1 MRQADFV
8 HLHLHS
14 AYSLLQ
20 STIRLPQLVKKARE
34 YKLPALAVTDHG
46 NLFGCIE
53 FYELAY
59 SNGIKPI
66 IGCELIVAPTDA
78 AESEKANSAEPA
90 NHIVLLAR
98 NRKGYQNLLQL
109 VTKAHSQGWQQ
120 EPRITSDQLHQ
131 HHQGLII
138 LSGCQRGEIP
148 TRLLKEDQ
156 QGAEA
161 KAVEYLEV
169 FGREF
174 FFIELQPARTDV
186 HRILNERLLSLARQL
201 NLEVVATAN
210 SHTIDPGEAELVRI
224 LTAIRLGTTVK
235 EIPPPLEHGFLS
247 PEEMKAEF
255 AHLPEAIATTM
266 TIAERCNV
274 DLDLG
279 KIHLPKFLL
288 EKGQDAAAILRQ
300 QAVEGLHAQL
310 STSRPDGGDYSK
322 RLDAELQT
330 IEQLALADYFLVIA
344 DFVRFAREK
353 GVPVGPGSGSAGSSL
368 TAYALGITNIDPLRH
383 DLLFERLINPLIPE
397 FPDIDLGFGMEMRE
411 EVHQYLRSKYGQD
424 RVAQIVSLVTM
435 QSRTAIRDLRKVL
448 ALSREDLEV
457 ASGDA
462 EQAPGGEGVR
472 KVSALPLEEE
482 LSTAPQRKLQELAAA
497 LEGLPRQV
505 STHATGVVIGDGPLV
520 ERVPLY
526 RGPKDE
532 WVSQYDMRALKRAG
546 LVKFDFIAR
555 KALTVIRKV
564 LDLIGDESDLSA
576 SLEDMSLNDEAA
588 FQLLCGTQVGGIPYL
603 EGARVRD
610 LLLKWQPRQW
620 QDLIALLA
628 LVRPVALESG
638 LTESFL
644 RTRQDGQPEE
654 SLPPSRDKRPGA
666 GTAFLLFDVDLTRLI
681 VRTTGWSLEKADEL
695 CRIMMKGEERAE
707 DLRLEFIESSEG
719 KGCDREQAETTWS
732 TLERSAGVVANRSKT
747 VAQGLTVLQAA
758 FLKARF
764 PEHYMA
770 ALLSSELRQHDLL
783 AAHVEVCGRENLR
796 LLPPDIN
803 GSGVEFT
810 VETEGIRL
818 GLAAVRHVSRAAAA
832 AIVQARRE
840 RGPFHSLFELI
851 SSVEREHLGKRA
863 LDGLIKAGALDS
875 FRCGRQQLH
884 DMLPEAVEQARRGQM
899 ALFDRCDMESQS
911 VPSSSPAVE
920 WDEATKV
927 SREKEALGFYLSGHP
942 LSEFK
947 ALVEELAPGGTA
959 GLGDLPGDSQSRL
972 GGVVEEIRMVSSRKG
987 EPLRFLRL
995 EDFNG
1000 SAEVVVF
1007 ADVHAEYQRYIYQ
1020 GALLLVSGRVARESG
1035 QVRLVA
1041 DEIML
1046 LEEAAADMASSVHLK
1061 LTVEGLSGEPLK
1073 ELKQLLKTHPGSCPV
1088 YLHFGVGQQTVVV
1101 QKLPTSFRIRP
1112 NKELQVRLTK
1122 QFGKDCLEVRYEE
1135 PHAA

>member
-20 STIRLPQLVKKARE
+20 STIRLPQLVKRARE
-34 YKLPALAVTDHG
+34 YRLPALALTDHG

-59 SNGIKPI
+59 SSGIKPI
-66 IGCELIVAPTDA
+66 IGCELTVGPTYET
-78 AESEKANSAEPA
+78 ESKKASSAEPA

-109 VTKAHSQGWQQ
+109 ITKAHSQGWQQ
-120 EPRITSDQLHQ
+120 DPRITSDQLYQ
-131 HHQGLII
+131 HHQGLVI
-138 LSGCQRGEIP
+138 LSGCHWGEIA
-148 TRLLKEDQ
+148 TRLLQEDEQ
-156 QGAEA
+156 RARA
-161 KAVEYLEV
+161 KAAEYVEV

-174 FFIELQPARTDV
+174 FFVELQPVRTDV
-186 HRILNERLLSLARQL
+186 HRTLNERLLSLARQL
-201 NLEVVATAN
+201 NLQVVATAN
-210 SHTIDPGEAELVRI
+210 SHTIDPGEADLVRI
-224 LTAIRLGTTVK
+224 LTAIRRGTTVK
-235 EIPPPLEHGFLS
+235 EIPSPLEHGFLS

-255 AHLPEAIATTM
+255 AHLPEAITTTI

-279 KIHLPKFLL
+279 KIHLPKFFL
-288 EKGQDAAAILRQ
+288 EKGQDAMALLRQ
-300 QAVEGLHAQL
+300 QAVEGLHAHL

-322 RLDAELQT
+322 RLDAELKT
-330 IEQLALADYFLVIA
+330 IEQLALADYFLVVA

-353 GVPVGPGSGSAGSSL
+353 GIPVGPGSGSAGSSL
-368 TAYALGITNIDPLRH
+368 TAYALGITKIDPLQH
-383 DLLFERLINPLIPE
+383 DLLFERLINPLSPE
-397 FPDIDLGFGMEMRE
+397 FPDMDLGFGMEMRKK
-411 EVHQYLRSKYGQD
+411 VHQYLRSKYGQD

-435 QSRTAIRDLRKVL
+435 QPRTAIRDLRKVL
-448 ALSREDLEV
+448 ALSREDL
-457 ASGDA
+457 DA
-462 EQAPGGEGVR
+462 APGDTGRAPRGEVER
-472 KVSALPLEEE
+472 KTSSLPLEEE
-482 LSTAPQRKLQELAAA
+482 LSAAPQSKVLELAAA

-505 STHATGVVIGDGPLV
+505 GTNATGMVIGDGPLV
-520 ERVPLY
+520 QRVPLY

-532 WVSQYDMRALKRAG
+532 WVSQYNVRALKRTG

-564 LDLIGDESDLSA
+564 LDLIGDESGLSVA
-576 SLEDMSLNDEAA
+576 LEDLPLNDEAA
-588 FQLLCGTQVGGIPYL
+588 FQLLCGGQVGGIPYL
-603 EGARVRD
+603 EGARARD

-620 QDLIALLA
+620 QDLLALLA
-628 LVRPVALESG
+628 LVRPVPLESG

-644 RTRQDGQPEE
+644 RTRRDGQPEE
-654 SLPPSRDKRPGA
+654 SIPPSGDKRPGNGA
-666 GTAFLLFDVDLTRLI
+666 AFLLFDVDLTRLI

-695 CRIMMKGEERAE
+695 CRLVMKGEEKAE
-707 DLRLEFIESSEG
+707 DILLEFMESAEG
-719 KGCDREQAETTWS
+719 KGYDREEAETTWS
-732 TLERSAGVVANRSKT
+732 TLERSAGGVANRSKT

-770 ALLSSELRQHDLL
+770 ALLSSELRQLDLL
-783 AAHVEVCGRENLR
+783 AAHAEDCGRENLC

-803 GSGVEFT
+803 GSEVEFT
-810 VETEGIRL
+810 VETGGIRV
-818 GLAAVRHVSRAAAA
+818 GLAAVRHVSRATAT
-832 AIVQARRE
+832 AIVEARRE
-840 RGPFHSLFELI
+840 RGPFHSLFELLT
-851 SSVEREHLGKRA
+851 SVDREHLGKRA
-863 LDGLIKAGALDS
+863 LDALIKAGALDS
-875 FRCGRQQLH
+875 FDCGRKQLH
-884 DMLPEAVEQARRGQM
+884 EMLPEVVEQARRGQM

-911 VPSSSPAVE
+911 VPSSSPSVE

-927 SREKEALGFYLSGHP
+927 SLEKEALGFHLSGHP
-942 LSEFK
+942 LADFR

-959 GLGDLPGDSQSRL
+959 RLGDLPGNSQSRL
-972 GGVVEEIRMVSSRKG
+972 GGVVEAIRMVSSRKG

-1000 SAEVVVF
+1000 SVEVVVF
-1007 ADVHAEYQRYIYQ
+1007 EDVHAEYQRYIYK
-1020 GALLLVSGRVARESG
+1020 GALLLVSGRVAKESG

-1046 LEEAAADMASSVHLK
+1046 LEEAAADMASSVHLQ

-1101 QKLPTSFRIRP
+1101 QKLPTSFWIRP

>member
-34 YKLPALAVTDHG
+34 YRLPALALTDHG

-53 FYELAY
+53 FYDLAY

-66 IGCELIVAPTDA
+66 IGCELAVGPTDET
-78 AESEKANSAEPA
+78 ESEKASSAESA

-109 VTKAHSQGWQQ
+109 ITNAHSQGWQQ
-120 EPRITSDQLHQ
+120 EPGITSDQLYQ
-131 HHQGLII
+131 NHQGLII
-138 LSGCQRGEIP
+138 LSGCHRGEIA

-156 QGAEA
+156 QGARA
-161 KAVEYLEV
+161 KVAEYVEV
-169 FGREF
+169 VGRDCF
-174 FFIELQPARTDV
+174 FVELQPVRTDV
-186 HRILNERLLSLARQL
+186 HRILNEKLLSLARQL

-210 SHTIDPGEAELVRI
+210 SHTIDPREADLVRI
-224 LTAIRLGTTVK
+224 LTAIGRGTTVR
-235 EIPPPLEHGFLS
+235 EIPSPLEHGFLS

-255 AHLPEAIATTM
+255 AHLPEAITTTM

-279 KIHLPKFLL
+279 KIHLPKFFL
-288 EKGQDAAAILRQ
+288 EKGQNAMALLRQ
-300 QAVEGLHAQL
+300 QAVEGLHAQVAA
-310 STSRPDGGDYSK
+310 SRPDSGDYRK
-322 RLDAELQT
+322 RLDAELKS
-330 IEQLALADYFLVIA
+330 IEQLALTDYFLVVA

-368 TAYALGITNIDPLRH
+368 TAYAVGITKIDPLQH
-383 DLLFERLINPLIPE
+383 DLLFESLINPLSPE
-397 FPDIDLGFGMEMRE
+397 FPDMDLGFGMEMRE

-424 RVAQIVSLVTM
+424 RVAHIVSLVTM

-448 ALSREDLEV
+448 ALSREELE
-457 ASGDA
+457 AAHGDT
-462 EQAPGGEGVR
+462 EQAPGGEVER
-472 KVSALPLEEE
+472 KASGLPLEGE
-482 LSTAPQRKLQELAAA
+482 LSGAPQGKVLELAAA

-520 ERVPLY
+520 QRVPLY

-532 WVSQYDMRALKRAG
+532 WVSQYNMRALKRAG
-546 LVKFDFIAR
+546 LVKFDLVAR
-555 KALTVIRKV
+555 KALTVVRKV
-564 LDLIGDESDLSA
+564 LDLLGAGSDLSGV
-576 SLEDMSLNDEAA
+576 LEDLPLNDEAA
-588 FQLLCGTQVGGIPYL
+588 FQLLCGGQIGGIPYL
-603 EGARVRD
+603 EGARARD

-620 QDLIALLA
+620 HDLLALLA
-628 LVRPVALESG
+628 LVRPAALESG

-644 RTRQDGQPEE
+644 RTRQDGQAKE
-654 SLPPSRDKRPGA
+654 SLPPPKDKCFGN

-681 VRTTGWSLEKADEL
+681 VRATGWSLEKADEL
-695 CRIMMKGEERAE
+695 CRIMMKDEEEAE
-707 DLRLEFIESSEG
+707 DIRLEFIESAEG
-719 KGCDREQAETTWS
+719 KGSDREQAETTWS
-732 TLERSAGVVANRSKT
+732 KVERSAGVVATRSKT

-783 AAHVEVCGRENLR
+783 AAHVEDCGRENLR

-803 GSGVEFT
+803 GSEVEFT
-810 VETEGIRL
+810 VETGGIRV
-818 GLAAVRHVSRAAAA
+818 GLAAVRHVSRATAT
-832 AIVQARRE
+832 AIVEARGE
-840 RGPFHSLFELI
+840 RGPFHSLFELLT
-851 SSVEREHLGKRA
+851 SVDRQHLGKRA
-863 LDGLIKAGALDS
+863 LDALVKAGALDG
-875 FRCGRQQLH
+875 FDCGRQQLH
-884 DMLPEAVEQARRGQM
+884 VMLPEVVEQARQGQM
-899 ALFDRCDMESQS
+899 ALFDHCDLESQS
-911 VPSSSPAVE
+911 FQGSSLPVE

-927 SREKEALGFYLSGHP
+927 SHEKEALGFYLSRHP
-942 LSEFK
+942 LSDFRV
-947 ALVEELAPGGTA
+947 LVEELAPGGTA
-959 GLGDLPGDSQSRL
+959 RLADLPGDSQSRL
-972 GGVVEEIRMVSSRKG
+972 GGVVAEVRMVSSRTG

-1000 SAEVVVF
+1000 SVEVVVF
-1007 ADVHAEYQRYIYQ
+1007 EDVHAEYERYIYK
-1020 GALLLVSGRVARESG
+1020 GALLLVRGRVVKESG

-1046 LEEAAADMASSVHLK
+1046 LEEAAADMASSVHLQ
-1061 LTVEGLSGEPLK
+1061 LTVEGLSGEPLN
-1073 ELKQLLKTHPGSCPV
+1073 ELKQLLKNHPGSCPV

-1101 QKLPTSFRIRP
+1101 QKLPATFQVRP
-1112 NKELQVRLTK
+1112 SKELQARLMK
-1122 QFGKDCLEVRYEE
+1122 EFGKDCLEVRYQE
-1135 PHAA
+1135 PRTA

>member
-34 YKLPALAVTDHG
+34 YRLPALALTDHG

-53 FYELAY
+53 FYDLAY

-66 IGCELIVAPTDA
+66 IGCELAVGPTDET
-78 AESEKANSAEPA
+78 ESEKASSAESA

-109 VTKAHSQGWQQ
+109 ITNAHSQGWQQ
-120 EPRITSDQLHQ
+120 EPRITSDQLYQ
-131 HHQGLII
+131 NHQGLII
-138 LSGCQRGEIP
+138 LSGCHRGEIA

-156 QGAEA
+156 QGARA
-161 KAVEYLEV
+161 KVAEYVEV
-169 FGREF
+169 VGRDCF
-174 FFIELQPARTDV
+174 FVELQPVRTDV
-186 HRILNERLLSLARQL
+186 HRILNEKLLSLARQL

-210 SHTIDPGEAELVRI
+210 SHTIDPREADLVRI
-224 LTAIRLGTTVK
+224 LTAIGRGTTVR
-235 EIPPPLEHGFLS
+235 EIPSPLEHGFLS

-255 AHLPEAIATTM
+255 AHLPEAITTTM

-279 KIHLPKFLL
+279 KIHLPKFFL
-288 EKGQDAAAILRQ
+288 EKGQNAMALLRQ

-310 STSRPDGGDYSK
+310 AASRPDSGDYRK
-322 RLDAELQT
+322 RLDAELKT
-330 IEQLALADYFLVIA
+330 IEQLALTDYFLVVA

-368 TAYALGITNIDPLRH
+368 TAYAVGITKIDPLQH
-383 DLLFERLINPLIPE
+383 DLLFESLINPLSPE
-397 FPDIDLGFGMEMRE
+397 FPDMDLGFGMEMRE

-424 RVAQIVSLVTM
+424 RVAHIVSLVTM

-448 ALSREDLEV
+448 ALSREELE
-457 ASGDA
+457 AAHGDT
-462 EQAPGGEGVR
+462 EQAPGGEVER
-472 KVSALPLEEE
+472 KASGLPLEGE
-482 LSTAPQRKLQELAAA
+482 LSGAPQGKVLELAAA

-520 ERVPLY
+520 QRVPLY

-532 WVSQYDMRALKRAG
+532 WVSQYNMRALKRAG
-546 LVKFDFIAR
+546 LVKFDLVAR
-555 KALTVIRKV
+555 KALTVVRKV
-564 LDLIGDESDLSA
+564 LDLLGAGSDLSGV
-576 SLEDMSLNDEAA
+576 LEDLPLNDEAA
-588 FQLLCGTQVGGIPYL
+588 FQLLCGGQIGGIPYL
-603 EGARVRD
+603 EGARARD

-620 QDLIALLA
+620 HDLLALLA
-628 LVRPVALESG
+628 LVRPAALESG

-644 RTRQDGQPEE
+644 RTRQDGQAKE
-654 SLPPSRDKRPGA
+654 SLPPPKDKCFGN

-681 VRTTGWSLEKADEL
+681 VRATGWSLEKADEL
-695 CRIMMKGEERAE
+695 CRIMMKDEEEAE
-707 DLRLEFIESSEG
+707 DIRLEFIESAEG
-719 KGCDREQAETTWS
+719 KGSDREQAETTWS
-732 TLERSAGVVANRSKT
+732 KVERSAGVVATRSKT

-783 AAHVEVCGRENLR
+783 AAHVEDCGRENLR

-803 GSGVEFT
+803 GSEVEFT
-810 VETEGIRL
+810 VETGGIRV
-818 GLAAVRHVSRAAAA
+818 GLAAVRHVSRATAT
-832 AIVQARRE
+832 AIVEARGE
-840 RGPFHSLFELI
+840 RGPFHSLFELLT
-851 SSVEREHLGKRA
+851 SVDRQHLGKRA
-863 LDGLIKAGALDS
+863 LDALVKAGALDG
-875 FRCGRQQLH
+875 FDCGRQQLH
-884 DMLPEAVEQARRGQM
+884 EMLPEVVEQARQGQM
-899 ALFDRCDMESQS
+899 ALFDYCDLESQS
-911 VPSSSPAVE
+911 FQGSSLPVE

-927 SREKEALGFYLSGHP
+927 SHEKEALGFYLSRHP
-942 LSEFK
+942 LSDFRV
-947 ALVEELAPGGTA
+947 LVEELAPGGTA
-959 GLGDLPGDSQSRL
+959 RLADLPGDSQSRL
-972 GGVVEEIRMVSSRKG
+972 GGVVAEVRMVSSRTG

-1000 SAEVVVF
+1000 SVEVVVF
-1007 ADVHAEYQRYIYQ
+1007 EDVHAEYERYIYK
-1020 GALLLVSGRVARESG
+1020 GALLLVRGRVVKESG

-1046 LEEAAADMASSVHLK
+1046 LEEAAADMASSVHLQ
-1061 LTVEGLSGEPLK
+1061 LTVEGLSGEPLN
-1073 ELKQLLKTHPGSCPV
+1073 ELKQLLKNHPGSCPV

-1101 QKLPTSFRIRP
+1101 QKLPATFQVRP
-1112 NKELQVRLTK
+1112 SKELQARLMK
-1122 QFGKDCLEVRYEE
+1122 EFGKDCLEVRYQE
-1135 PHAA
+1135 PRTA

>member
-20 STIRLPQLVKKARE
+20 STIRLPQLVKRARE
-34 YKLPALAVTDHG
+34 YRLPALAITDHG

-66 IGCELIVAPTDA
+66 IGCELTVGPTEET
-78 AESEKANSAEPA
+78 ESEKASSAEPA
-90 NHIVLLAR
+90 THIVLLAR

-109 VTKAHSQGWQQ
+109 ITKAHSMGWQQ
-120 EPRITSDQLHQ
+120 EARISSDQLYQ

-138 LSGCQRGEIP
+138 LSGCHRGEISA
-148 TRLLKEDQ
+148 RLLKEDQ

-161 KAVEYLEV
+161 KAAEYMEV

-174 FFIELQPARTDV
+174 FFVEMQPVRTDV
-186 HRILNERLLSLARQL
+186 HRTLNERLLSLARQL
-201 NLEVVATAN
+201 NLQVVATAN
-210 SHTIDPGEAELVRI
+210 SHTIDQGEADLVRI
-224 LTAIRLGTTVK
+224 LTAIRRGTTVK

-255 AHLPEAIATTM
+255 AHLPDAISTTM

-279 KIHLPKFLL
+279 KIHLPKFFLK
-288 EKGQDAAAILRQ
+288 KGQDAMAYLREQAI
-300 QAVEGLHAQL
+300 EGLDAQL
-310 STSRPDGGDYSK
+310 ASNRPDAGDYRK
-322 RLDAELQT
+322 RLDAELNT
-330 IEQLALADYFLVIA
+330 IQQLALADYFLVVA
-344 DFVRFAREK
+344 DFVRFAREQ

-368 TAYALGITNIDPLRH
+368 TAYALGITRIDPLQH
-383 DLLFERLINPLIPE
+383 DLLFERLINPLSPE
-397 FPDIDLGFGMEMRE
+397 FPDMDLGFGMEMRE
-411 EVHQYLRSKYGQD
+411 RVHQYLRSKYGQD

-435 QSRTAIRDLRKVL
+435 QPRTAIRDLKKVL
-448 ALSREDLEV
+448 APSREDLYG
-457 ASGDA
+457 APGDR
-462 EQAPGGEGVR
+462 EQAPGGEVER
-472 KVSALPLEEE
+472 NASALPLEEE
-482 LSTAPQRKLQELAAA
+482 LSTTSQSKMLELAAA

-505 STHATGVVIGDGPLV
+505 STHATGMVIGDGPLV
-520 ERVPLY
+520 QRVPLY

-532 WVSQYDMRALKRAG
+532 WVSQYNVRALKRTG

-564 LDLIGDESDLSA
+564 LDLIGDESDLSEA
-576 SLEDMSLNDEAA
+576 LKVLPLNDKAA
-588 FQLLCGTQVGGIPYL
+588 FTLLCGGKVGGIPYL
-603 EGARVRD
+603 EGRRARD

-638 LTESFL
+638 LTEQFL
-644 RTRQDGQPEE
+644 RAQQDERQGE
-654 SLPPSRDKRPGA
+654 SFPRSADKRPGEGA
-666 GTAFLLFDVDLTRLI
+666 AFLLFDVDLARLI
-681 VRTTGWSLEKADEL
+681 AHTTGWSLAKADEL
-695 CRIMMKGEERAE
+695 YRIMMKGEERAE
-707 DLRLEFIESSEG
+707 DIRLEFVESAEG
-719 KGCDREQAETTWS
+719 KGYDREQAETTWS
-732 TLERSAGVVANRSKT
+732 TLERSAGVVAERSKT
-747 VAQGLTVLQAA
+747 VAQGLTVLQTA

-783 AAHVEVCGRENLR
+783 AAHVEDCGRENLR

-803 GSGVEFT
+803 DSGVEFS
-810 VETEGIRL
+810 VETGGIRV
-818 GLAAVRHVSRAAAA
+818 GLAAVRHVSRATAT
-832 AIVQARRE
+832 AIVEARGE
-840 RGPFHSLFELI
+840 KGPFHSLFELLT
-851 SSVEREHLGKRA
+851 SVDREHLGKRA
-863 LDGLIKAGALDS
+863 LDALIKAGAMDS
-875 FRCGRQQLH
+875 FHCGRQQLH
-884 DMLPEAVEQARRGQM
+884 VMLPEIVEQARRGQM
-899 ALFDRCDMESQS
+899 ALFDRCDMESQFI
-911 VPSSSPAVE
+911 PGSSPADE
-920 WDEATKV
+920 WDEATKI
-927 SREKEALGFYLSGHP
+927 SQEKEALGFYLSGHP
-942 LSEFK
+942 LSEFRTM
-947 ALVEELAPGGTA
+947 VEELAPGGTA
-959 GLGDLPGDSQSRL
+959 RLGDLPGDSQSRL

-1000 SAEVVVF
+1000 SVEVVVF

-1020 GALLLVSGRVARESG
+1020 GALLLVSGRVAKESG

-1046 LEEAAADMASSVHLK
+1046 LEDAAADMASSVHLQ
-1061 LTVEGLSGEPLK
+1061 LTVEGLTGEPLK
-1073 ELKQLLKTHPGSCPV
+1073 ELRQLLKTHPGSCPV

-1112 NKELQVRLTK
+1112 NKELQGRLTK
-1122 QFGKDCLEVRYEE
+1122 QFGKDCLEVRYGE

>member
-34 YKLPALAVTDHG
+34 YRLPALAVTDHG

-66 IGCELIVAPTDA
+66 IGCELIVNPTDDA

-109 VTKAHSQGWQQ
+109 ITKAHSQGWQQ
-120 EPRITSDQLHQ
+120 QPRITSDQLHQ

-161 KAVEYLEV
+161 KAAEYLEV

-201 NLEVVATAN
+201 NLQVVATAN

-255 AHLPEAIATTM
+255 AHLPEAIANTM

-300 QAVEGLHAQL
+300 QAVAGLHAQL

-330 IEQLALADYFLVIA
+330 IEQLGLADYFLVIA

-368 TAYALGITNIDPLRH
+368 TAYALGITKIDPLRH
-383 DLLFERLINPLIPE
+383 DLLFERLINPLLHE

-435 QSRTAIRDLRKVL
+435 QTRTAIRDLRKVL
-448 ALSREDLEV
+448 ALSREDLE
-457 ASGDA
+457 AAPGDA
-462 EQAPGGEGVR
+462 EQAPGGEVVR
-472 KVSALPLEEE
+472 KASALPLEEE
-482 LSTAPQRKLQELAAA
+482 LSAAPQRKVRELAAA

-520 ERVPLY
+520 QRVPLY

-532 WVSQYDMRALKRAG
+532 WVSQYNMRALKRAG

-564 LDLIGDESDLSA
+564 LDLIGDESDLSVA
-576 SLEDMSLNDEAA
+576 LEDLPLNDESA
-588 FQLLCGTQVGGIPYL
+588 FQLLCGRKIGGIPYL
-603 EGARVRD
+603 EGARARD

-620 QDLIALLA
+620 QDLLVLLA

-638 LTESFL
+638 LTESLL

-654 SLPPSRDKRPGA
+654 SLPSSKVKRP
-666 GTAFLLFDVDLTRLI
+666 
-681 VRTTGWSLEKADEL
+681 
-695 CRIMMKGEERAE
+695 
-707 DLRLEFIESSEG
+707 
-719 KGCDREQAETTWS
+719 
-732 TLERSAGVVANRSKT
+732 
-747 VAQGLTVLQAA
+747 
-758 FLKARF
+758 
-764 PEHYMA
+764 
-770 ALLSSELRQHDLL
+770 
-783 AAHVEVCGRENLR
+783 
-796 LLPPDIN
+796 
-803 GSGVEFT
+803 
-810 VETEGIRL
+810 
-818 GLAAVRHVSRAAAA
+818 
-832 AIVQARRE
+832 
-840 RGPFHSLFELI
+840 
-851 SSVEREHLGKRA
+851 
-863 LDGLIKAGALDS
+863 
-875 FRCGRQQLH
+875 
-884 DMLPEAVEQARRGQM
+884 
-899 ALFDRCDMESQS
+899 
-911 VPSSSPAVE
+911 
-920 WDEATKV
+920 
-927 SREKEALGFYLSGHP
+927 
-942 LSEFK
+942 
-947 ALVEELAPGGTA
+947 
-959 GLGDLPGDSQSRL
+959 
-972 GGVVEEIRMVSSRKG
+972 
-987 EPLRFLRL
+987 
-995 EDFNG
+995 
-1000 SAEVVVF
+1000 
-1007 ADVHAEYQRYIYQ
+1007 
-1020 GALLLVSGRVARESG
+1020 
-1035 QVRLVA
+1035 
-1041 DEIML
+1041 
-1046 LEEAAADMASSVHLK
+1046 
-1061 LTVEGLSGEPLK
+1061 
-1073 ELKQLLKTHPGSCPV
+1073 
-1088 YLHFGVGQQTVVV
+1088 
-1101 QKLPTSFRIRP
+1101 
-1112 NKELQVRLTK
+1112 
-1122 QFGKDCLEVRYEE
+1122 
-1135 PHAA
+1135 

>member
-34 YKLPALAVTDHG
+34 YRLPALAVTDHG

-66 IGCELIVAPTDA
+66 IGCELIVDPTVA
-78 AESEKANSAEPA
+78 AESEKANSAESA

-109 VTKAHSQGWQQ
+109 ITKAHSQGWQQ

-161 KAVEYLEV
+161 KAVEYVEV

-288 EKGQDAAAILRQ
+288 EKGQDAGAILRQ

-310 STSRPDGGDYSK
+310 STSRPDDGDYSK

-344 DFVRFAREK
+344 DFVRFARET

-368 TAYALGITNIDPLRH
+368 TAYALGITKIDPLRH

-424 RVAQIVSLVTM
+424 RVAHIVSLVTM
-435 QSRTAIRDLRKVL
+435 QPRTAIRDLRKVL
-448 ALSREDLEV
+448 ALSREDLE
-457 ASGDA
+457 AAPGDA

-472 KVSALPLEEE
+472 EASALTLEEE
-482 LSTAPQRKLQELAAA
+482 LSAAPQRKVRELAAA

-564 LDLIGDESDLSA
+564 LDLIGDESDLSVA
-576 SLEDMSLNDEAA
+576 LEDLPLNDEAA
-588 FQLLCGTQVGGIPYL
+588 FQLLCGRQVGGIPYL
-603 EGARVRD
+603 EGARARD

-628 LVRPVALESG
+628 LVWPVALESG

-644 RTRQDGQPEE
+644 RTRQDGKPEE
-654 SLPPSRDKRPGA
+654 SLPPSQDKRSGD

-695 CRIMMKGEERAE
+695 CRIMMKGEEKAE
-707 DLRLEFIESSEG
+707 DLRLEFIQSAEG
-719 KGCDREQAETTWS
+719 KGYDREQAETTWS

-783 AAHVEVCGRENLR
+783 AAHVEDCRRENLR

-803 GSGVEFT
+803 GSEVEFT
-810 VETEGIRL
+810 VETGGIRL
-818 GLAAVRHVSRAAAA
+818 GLAAVRHVSRTIAT
-832 AIVQARRE
+832 AIVKVRRE
-840 RGPFHSLFELI
+840 RGPFHSLFELLTC
-851 SSVEREHLGKRA
+851 VEREHLGKRA
-863 LDGLIKAGALDS
+863 LDALIKAGALDS

-884 DMLPEAVEQARRGQM
+884 DMFPEVMEQARRGQM

-911 VPSSSPAVE
+911 VPSSSPSVE

-927 SREKEALGFYLSGHP
+927 SLEKEVLGFYLSGHP
-942 LSEFK
+942 LSEFR

-959 GLGDLPGDSQSRL
+959 RLGDLPGDSQSRL
-972 GGVVEEIRMVSSRKG
+972 GGVVEEIRMISSRKG

-1000 SAEVVVF
+1000 SVEVVVF
-1007 ADVHAEYQRYIYQ
+1007 EDVHAEYQRYIYQ
-1020 GALLLVSGRVARESG
+1020 GALLLVSGRVAKESG

-1101 QKLPTSFRIRP
+1101 QKLPTSFRISP
-1112 NKELQVRLTK
+1112 NKELQGRLTK
-1122 QFGKDCLEVRYEE
+1122 QFGKDCLEVRYQE

>member
-1 MRQADFV
+1 
-8 HLHLHS
+8 
-14 AYSLLQ
+14 
-20 STIRLPQLVKKARE
+20 
-34 YKLPALAVTDHG
+34 
-46 NLFGCIE
+46 
-53 FYELAY
+53 
-59 SNGIKPI
+59 
-66 IGCELIVAPTDA
+66 
-78 AESEKANSAEPA
+78 
-90 NHIVLLAR
+90 
-98 NRKGYQNLLQL
+98 
-109 VTKAHSQGWQQ
+109 
-120 EPRITSDQLHQ
+120 
-131 HHQGLII
+131 
-138 LSGCQRGEIP
+138 
-148 TRLLKEDQ
+148 
-156 QGAEA
+156 
-161 KAVEYLEV
+161 
-169 FGREF
+169 
-174 FFIELQPARTDV
+174 
-186 HRILNERLLSLARQL
+186 
-201 NLEVVATAN
+201 
-210 SHTIDPGEAELVRI
+210 
-224 LTAIRLGTTVK
+224 
-235 EIPPPLEHGFLS
+235 
-247 PEEMKAEF
+247 
-255 AHLPEAIATTM
+255 
-266 TIAERCNV
+266 
-274 DLDLG
+274 
-279 KIHLPKFLL
+279 
-288 EKGQDAAAILRQ
+288 
-300 QAVEGLHAQL
+300 
-310 STSRPDGGDYSK
+310 
-322 RLDAELQT
+322 
-330 IEQLALADYFLVIA
+330 
-344 DFVRFAREK
+344 
-353 GVPVGPGSGSAGSSL
+353 
-368 TAYALGITNIDPLRH
+368 
-383 DLLFERLINPLIPE
+383 
-397 FPDIDLGFGMEMRE
+397 
-411 EVHQYLRSKYGQD
+411 
-424 RVAQIVSLVTM
+424 
-435 QSRTAIRDLRKVL
+435 
-448 ALSREDLEV
+448 
-457 ASGDA
+457 
-462 EQAPGGEGVR
+462 
-472 KVSALPLEEE
+472 
-482 LSTAPQRKLQELAAA
+482 
-497 LEGLPRQV
+497 
-505 STHATGVVIGDGPLV
+505 
-520 ERVPLY
+520 
-526 RGPKDE
+526 
-532 WVSQYDMRALKRAG
+532 
-546 LVKFDFIAR
+546 
-555 KALTVIRKV
+555 
-564 LDLIGDESDLSA
+564 LDLIGDESDLSVA
-576 SLEDMSLNDEAA
+576 LDDLPLNDEAA
-588 FQLLCGTQVGGIPYL
+588 FQLLGGRQVGGIPYL
-603 EGARVRD
+603 EGARARD

-654 SLPPSRDKRPGA
+654 SLSSSRDKRPGA

-681 VRTTGWSLEKADEL
+681 VHTTGWSLEKADEL
-695 CRIMMKGEERAE
+695 CRIMMKGEEKAE
-707 DLRLEFIESSEG
+707 DLRLEFIESAEG

-818 GLAAVRHVSRAAAA
+818 GLAAVRHVSRATAA

-863 LDGLIKAGALDS
+863 LDALIKAGALDS
-875 FRCGRQQLH
+875 FRCGRQPLH
-884 DMLPEAVEQARRGQM
+884 DMLPEVVEQARRGQM

-942 LSEFK
+942 LSEFR

-959 GLGDLPGDSQSRL
+959 RLGDLPGDSQSRL

-1020 GALLLVSGRVARESG
+1020 GALLLVSGRVAKESG